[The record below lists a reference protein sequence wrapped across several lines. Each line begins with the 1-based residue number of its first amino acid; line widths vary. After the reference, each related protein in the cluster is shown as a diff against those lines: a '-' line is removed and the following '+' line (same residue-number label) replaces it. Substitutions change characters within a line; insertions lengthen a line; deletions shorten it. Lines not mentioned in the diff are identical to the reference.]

1 VTDYDRNVT
10 RPFRDSP
17 HRSQAVQMQE
27 TLSALPRASSEKVAR
42 PELTMA
48 AVRSPLRM
56 HQLEGLARQLVLIQS

>member
-1 VTDYDRNVT
+1 
-10 RPFRDSP
+10 
-17 HRSQAVQMQE
+17 VQMQE